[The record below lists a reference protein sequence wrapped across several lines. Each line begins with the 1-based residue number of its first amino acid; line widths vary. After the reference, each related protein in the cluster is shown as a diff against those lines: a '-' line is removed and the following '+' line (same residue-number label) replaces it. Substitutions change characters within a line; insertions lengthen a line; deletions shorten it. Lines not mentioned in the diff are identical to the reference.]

1 MVGDPQKQFRLLQKE
16 AQRTFIAMADL
27 LKQGETTY
35 QLIKSQ
41 VSYPGGREEKHQPRH
56 SQQASIEDDPILPS
70 GQNSIHWLQLPY
82 RSKVTWSQAIKI
94 VRQTQRRFYYD
105 KAQQTGM
112 LKYLKTRVIVRNEL
126 FA

>member
-41 VSYPGGREEKHQPRH
+41 VSYPGGREEKHQSQH
-56 SQQASIEDDPILPS
+56 SQQACNEDDPPPS
-70 GQNSIHWLQLPY
+70 KRAKFSSL
-82 RSKVTWSQAIKI
+82 VTTSTSFESVPKESFS
-94 VRQTQRRFYYD
+94 V
-105 KAQQTGM
+105 
-112 LKYLKTRVIVRNEL
+112 LKTSSRND
-126 FA
+126 